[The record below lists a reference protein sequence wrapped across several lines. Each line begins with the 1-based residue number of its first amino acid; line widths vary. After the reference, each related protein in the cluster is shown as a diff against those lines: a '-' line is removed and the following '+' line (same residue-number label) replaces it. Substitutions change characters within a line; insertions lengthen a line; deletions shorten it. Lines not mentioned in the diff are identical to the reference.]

1 MVMSMK
7 GDLYSKVCRIVVEH
21 GEAEIRIR
29 VDGSVTFGELRR
41 KLDLLLTA
49 FSPED
54 MEVVPT
60 DREVGEDEL
69 IQYVRNW

>member
-1 MVMSMK
+1 MK
-7 GDLYSKVCRIVVEH
+7 GDLYSKVCRTVVEY

-29 VDGSVTFGELRR
+29 VNGSVTFGELRR
-41 KLDLLLTA
+41 KLELLLSA

-54 MEVVPT
+54 IKVVPT
-60 DREVGEDEL
+60 DREVSEEEL

>member
-7 GDLYSKVCRIVVEH
+7 GDLYSKVCRTIVEH

-29 VDGSVTFGELRR
+29 IDGSVTFGELRR
-41 KLDLLLTA
+41 KLELLLSA

-54 MEVVPT
+54 IEVVPT
-60 DREVGEDEL
+60 DREVSKEEL
-69 IQYVRNW
+69 IQYARNW

>member
-1 MVMSMK
+1 MSMK
-7 GDLYSKVCRIVVEH
+7 GDLYSKVCRTIVEH

-29 VDGSVTFGELRR
+29 VNGSVTFGELRR
-41 KLDLLLTA
+41 KLELLLSA

-54 MEVVPT
+54 IEVVPT
-60 DREVGEDEL
+60 DREVSEEEL

>member
-7 GDLYSKVCRIVVEH
+7 GDLYSKVCRTIVEH

-29 VDGSVTFGELRR
+29 INGSVTFGELRR
-41 KLDLLLTA
+41 KLELLLSA

-54 MEVVPT
+54 IEVVPT
-60 DREVGEDEL
+60 DREVGEEEL
-69 IQYVRNW
+69 IQYVRSW